1 MRTGRLDRIITIQGF
16 SSSQDSYGEEI
27 KTWTDTAKVWANKRN
42 AKGNERF
49 IANQDVATV
58 DAIFTIRYRAG
69 ITPLMRILDVD
80 GREHNILSVIEVDR
94 KRWLEIY
101 AQARADIQPVVPT
114 EEPPP
119 EEPPDEPGT

>member
-58 DAIFTIRYRAG
+58 DAIFTIRYREG
-69 ITPLMRILDVD
+69 ITPLMRLLDAD
-80 GREHNILSVIEVDR
+80 GREYNILSVIEVDR
-94 KRWLEIY
+94 RRWLELY
-101 AQARADIQPVVPT
+101 AQARADIQPVVPS
-114 EEPPP
+114 E
-119 EEPPDEPGT
+119 

>member
-80 GREHNILSVIEVDR
+80 SREYNILSVIDVDR
-94 KRWLEIY
+94 KRWLELH
-101 AQARADIQPVVPT
+101 AQARADI
-114 EEPPP
+114 
-119 EEPPDEPGT
+119 